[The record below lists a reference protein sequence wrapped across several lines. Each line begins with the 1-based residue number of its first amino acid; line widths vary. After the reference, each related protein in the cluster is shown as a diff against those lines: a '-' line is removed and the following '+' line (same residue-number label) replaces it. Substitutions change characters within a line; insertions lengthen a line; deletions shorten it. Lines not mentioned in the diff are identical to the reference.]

1 MIILYIKLALILLA
15 MMGPARADINR
26 DCAQHTAYGA
36 PVAQW
41 SAGTQQLCRANYAV
55 IHSCDKK
62 SPVVVMEHVTSE
74 DVNGPAKRQ
83 DNFREDP
90 VVRPE
95 CRSTLADYAASGYD
109 RGHLVPAA
117 NNTQNTAVMS
127 ESFLLSNMVPQVPN
141 HNRGIWRVLEL
152 QVRDAVR
159 ATGQDLY
166 VISGAVYDPGHA
178 LIGNRVAVPTRLF
191 KIITNKVTGNV
202 TVFFLPNTAMPVS
215 ELPQYQTT
223 LPAVEAAT
231 GMRFAVP

>member
-1 MIILYIKLALILLA
+1 MLLLMILTIMGSVLA
-15 MMGPARADINR
+15 DVNR

-36 PVAQW
+36 PVGQW
-41 SAGTQQLCRANYAV
+41 AADTQQLCRANYAV
-55 IHSCDKK
+55 IHSCEKK
-62 SPVVVMEHVTSE
+62 NPVVVMEHVTSE
-74 DVNGPAKRQ
+74 DVNGPAKRR
-83 DNFREDP
+83 DNFREDGA
-90 VVRPE
+90 VWPE

-109 RGHLVPAA
+109 RGHLAPAA
-117 NNTQNTAVMS
+117 NNTQNADIMS

-178 LIGNRVAVPTRLF
+178 VIGNGVAVPTRLF

-202 TVFFLPNTAMPVS
+202 TVFFLPNIAMPVA